1 MTETTAAGAG
11 RLRVTLVRST
21 IGFDRR
27 QGEVVRG
34 LGLRRLHHTVE
45 LQDVPSVRGMI
56 RKVRHLVRVTEVEG
70 RP

>member
-1 MTETTAAGAG
+1 MTNTTVAGVA

-34 LGLRRLHHTVE
+34 LGLRRLNHTVE
-45 LQDVPSVRGMI
+45 LQDAPSVRGMI
-56 RKVRHLVRVTEVEG
+56 HKVRHLVRVTEVEG
-70 RP
+70 